1 MPLVEF
7 AKTATL
13 MLPFIVDPF
22 TGEPIVTVG
31 GVEVLVLEVV
41 PVLEVEV
48 VPVLVVVSV
57 LGRVGGSKGRSVAHA
72 KSGSVTVLVVPVL
85 VVPMLVLPV
94 LGVPVR
100 SYQCWSWC
108 RCWAC
113 RR

>member
-57 LGRVGGSKGRSVAHA
+57 LGVPA
-72 KSGSVTVLVVPVL
+72 VVKVEA
-85 VVPMLVLPV
+85 V
-94 LGVPVR
+94 
-100 SYQCWSWC
+100 
-108 RCWAC
+108 
-113 RR
+113 